1 MSVGPI
7 LTLGLGAFT
16 GGGVQYIPTLGY
28 GTSAVPPSPT
38 PGREGL
44 GGDDVPR
51 HRRSPHRGWDKA
63 EWKRRVKDDQEAL
76 ERTLQAAYAEIT
88 APDAPISVLAQVD
101 AIVRPAAKKQ
111 ASPDV
116 PLRINWAGIANDY
129 ARTVALLRLRYE
141 EEQLRAL
148 IEEEDELLM
157 MGMFT

>member
-1 MSVGPI
+1 MAVGPI

-28 GTSAVPPSPT
+28 GTSATPPSP
-38 PGREGL
+38 PFGRSGL

-51 HRRSPHRGWDKA
+51 RRSPHRGWDKE
-63 EWKRRVKDDQEAL
+63 EWKRRVQDDREAL

-88 APDAPISVLAQVD
+88 GADAPLAVLAQVD

-116 PLRINWAGIANDY
+116 PLRINWAAIANDY
-129 ARTVALLRLRYE
+129 RRTVALIRLRE
-141 EEQLRAL
+141 EERALRDL

-157 MGMFT
+157 MGAFT